1 MEPSSGA
8 RDSGERPPTQDEQH
22 VGSVFM
28 GDRGGA
34 MYTPGGREPV
44 TYPRS
49 GLWITVGIVVI
60 LFVIFFG
67 AILLW
72 H

>member
-1 MEPSSGA
+1 
-8 RDSGERPPTQDEQH
+8 
-22 VGSVFM
+22 M
-28 GDRGGA
+28 GDRAGA

-44 TYPRS
+44 TYPKS
-49 GLWITVGIVVI
+49 GLWITIGIVVI

-67 AILLW
+67 VILFW